1 MFFLVPLLIA
11 LTATLIFACL
21 IWWVDLWEREPL
33 REALLRVVYGGIPA
47 IVYTGCADLIFY
59 FIPLPESVIKAPLVE
74 ELVKGLGVLFIF
86 SAAFEKLFP
95 FEKHNDHST
104 GINVFFINLILWLR
118 SQSRGEQELDSP
130 LDGLVYGAMVGF
142 GFAFVE
148 DLTYYADF
156 RGTGYQLLNYVFQRS
171 ILFGFG
177 HAYLTGLVGLT
188 IGLGRAKGRW
198 WRWVLPA
205 GGYAAAVLL
214 HSTFNR
220 FALLG
225 SSQMFIAYAYG
236 LGALIVAVSC
246 CLMEE
251 RRWIKEE
258 LSDEVNRGIL
268 TPEHVRLAVDYGYRL
283 GVDGLMLGRNRQQGW
298 KKYQFLQACSE
309 LAFKKRRLKQAGHRA
324 VGLGLL
330 EDLRHRVFAL
340 RDAVADDL

>member
-1 MFFLVPLLIA
+1 MMIIFSFLIA
-11 LTATLIFACL
+11 LSATLIFAFL

-47 IVYTGCADLIFY
+47 ILYTGIADLVFY
-59 FIPLPESVIKAPLVE
+59 FIPLPEAVIKAPLVE
-74 ELVKGLGVLFIF
+74 EFVKGLGVFFIF
-86 SAAFEKLFP
+86 SAAFQKLFSSQRQ
-95 FEKHNDHST
+95 DGGST
-104 GINVFFINLILWLR
+104 GTDIFFINLILWLG
-118 SQSRGEQELDSP
+118 SKSSGEQELDSP
-130 LDGLVYGAMVGF
+130 LDGLVYGALVGF

-156 RGTGYQLLNYVFQRS
+156 RGTGYQLLTFVFQRS

-177 HAYLTGLVGLT
+177 HAYLTGLVGLS

-205 GGYAAAVLL
+205 GGYAAAVVL
-214 HSTFNR
+214 HSSFNR
-220 FALLG
+220 YALLG
-225 SSQMFIAYAYG
+225 SYHMFLAYAYG
-236 LGALIVAVSC
+236 LGALVVAVSY

-258 LSDEVNRGIL
+258 LSDEVARGIL
-268 TPEHVRLAVDYGYRL
+268 TPEHVRLAADYGYRL
-283 GVDGLMLGRNRQQGW
+283 GVDSLMLGRNRQEGW

-324 VGLGLL
+324 VGLSTL
-330 EDLRHRVFAL
+330 EELRHRVYAL
-340 RDAVADDL
+340 RDAVAADL